1 MSHKYD
7 HRQKPS
13 QFLVENIDLLPKGRA
28 LDLAM
33 GGGRNAVYLAKMGY
47 ETEGIDISRKE
58 VGAAL
63 ELARTSGVDLK
74 AHIRDLEGNVHF
86 DEASYDV
93 IICFNYLHRTL
104 IPKMKDAVRT
114 GGMIVY
120 ETYIVDQTQFG
131 RPRNPSHLLERNELL
146 NMFREFRCLRYR
158 EGIIENRKALAGIV
172 AEKVVAVNG
181 SKLVEDPVFSGKIGK

>member
-1 MSHKYD
+1 MRLRDMSHKYD
-7 HRQKPS
+7 HGQKPS

-33 GGGRNAVYLAKMGY
+33 GGGRNAVFLARNGY

-58 VGAAL
+58 VNAAL
-63 ELARTSGVDLK
+63 ELARRSGVDLK
-74 AHIRDLEGNVHF
+74 AHMEDLEGNIHF

-93 IICFNYLHRTL
+93 IVCFNYLYRPL
-104 IPKMKDAVRT
+104 IPKIKDALRT

-120 ETYIVDQTQFG
+120 ETYIVDQARFG
-131 RPRNPSHLLERNELL
+131 KPRNPSHLLERNELL

-158 EGIIENRKALAGIV
+158 EGIIENRKALAGII
-172 AEKVVAVNG
+172 AEKV
-181 SKLVEDPVFSGKIGK
+181 

>member
-1 MSHKYD
+1 MFHKYD
-7 HRQKPS
+7 HSQKPS
-13 QFLVENIDLLPKGRA
+13 RFLVENIDLLPKGRA

-33 GGGRNAVYLAKMGY
+33 GGGRNAVFLARNGY

-58 VGAAL
+58 VDAAL
-63 ELARTSGVDLK
+63 ELARRSGVDLK
-74 AHIRDLEGNVHF
+74 AHMEDLEGNIHF

-93 IICFNYLHRTL
+93 IVCFNYLYHPL
-104 IPKMKDAVRT
+104 IPKIKDALRT

-120 ETYIVDQTQFG
+120 ETYIVDQAWFG
-131 RPRNPSHLLERNELL
+131 KPRNPSHLLERNELL

-172 AEKVVAVNG
+172 AEKV
-181 SKLVEDPVFSGKIGK
+181 

>member
-7 HRQKPS
+7 HSQKPS

-33 GGGRNAVYLAKMGY
+33 GGGRNAVFLARNGY

-58 VGAAL
+58 VDAAL
-63 ELARTSGVDLK
+63 ELARRSGVDLK
-74 AHIRDLEGNVHF
+74 AHMEDLEGNIHF
-86 DEASYDV
+86 NEASYYV
-93 IICFNYLHRTL
+93 IVCFNFLHRPL
-104 IPKMKDAVRT
+104 IPKIKDALRT

-120 ETYIVDQTQFG
+120 ETYIVDQARFG
-131 RPRNPSHLLERNELL
+131 KPRNPSHLLERNELL
-146 NMFREFRCLRYR
+146 NMFHEFRCLRYR

-172 AEKVVAVNG
+172 AEKM
-181 SKLVEDPVFSGKIGK
+181 

>member
-1 MSHKYD
+1 MSHIHD
-7 HRQKPS
+7 RRQQPS
-13 QFLVENIDLLPKGRA
+13 SFLVENIDLLPKGRA

-33 GGGRNAVYLAKMGY
+33 GGGRNAVYLAKIGY

-63 ELARTSGVDLK
+63 ELARKSGVGLK

-93 IICFNYLHRTL
+93 IVCFNYLHRPL
-104 IPKMKDAVRT
+104 ISKMKNALRT

-120 ETYIVDQTQFG
+120 ETYIVDQARFG
-131 RPRNPSHLLERNELL
+131 RPRNPNHLLKRNELL

-172 AEKVVAVNG
+172 AEKM
-181 SKLVEDPVFSGKIGK
+181 